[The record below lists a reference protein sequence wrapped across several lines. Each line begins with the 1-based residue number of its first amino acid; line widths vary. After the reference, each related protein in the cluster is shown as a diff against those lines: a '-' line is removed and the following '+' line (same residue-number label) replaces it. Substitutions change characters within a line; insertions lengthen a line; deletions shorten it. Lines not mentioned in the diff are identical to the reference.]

1 MSETIFARI
10 RELLDE
16 RGIAYRVVEHAETFT
31 SADSAAARGESLRTG
46 GKALLLKA
54 DDRFVLAVLSA
65 DRKLDSRALQRLLGV
80 RKMRFA
86 TREELA
92 AETGGLVPGS
102 VPPFGEPILPY
113 SLYVDESIAG
123 NERIAFNAAML
134 TRSIVMATED
144 YLAVAHPIVG
154 RFSQE

>member
-10 RELLDE
+10 RELLDQH
-16 RGIAYRVVEHAETFT
+16 GIAYRVVEHAETFT
-31 SADSAAARGESLRTG
+31 SAESAAARGEALSTG

-54 DDRFVLAVLSA
+54 DDRFMLAVLSA
-65 DRKLDSRALQRLLGV
+65 DRKLDSRALQRILGA

-102 VPPFGEPILPY
+102 VPPFGEPILSYP
-113 SLYVDESIAG
+113 LYVDESIVG
-123 NERIAFNAAML
+123 NERIAFNAALL
-134 TRSIVMATED
+134 TRSIVMSTTD
-144 YLAVAHPIVG
+144 YLAVARPIIG